1 MYKRKRLIEAGL
13 RKSSPS
19 SLVGMDDGVK
29 VETGRRFSVA
39 FQAQRLDAFHFQL
52 KTCRSPAPY
61 SKREKE
67 RERERKREKERERG
81 RGRADFQPDSSVSGR
96 FETVETR
103 KLIYIVLMSIS

>member
-1 MYKRKRLIEAGL
+1 
-13 RKSSPS
+13 
-19 SLVGMDDGVK
+19 MDDGVK

-81 RGRADFQPDSSVSGR
+81 EEGELIFNPIHRLVAVSKQLRPGN
-96 FETVETR
+96 
-103 KLIYIVLMSIS
+103 